1 MKNYK
6 KLKPNEIRLR
16 DHTYD
21 GIEEYDQRLPNWWLV
36 VLYGGIL
43 FSIGY
48 WIYFFK
54 TDLPKN
60 DEQVLEQALLAIETQ
75 KLKNLAEVPD
85 DATFWKMSRN
95 EEFVQLGKAAF
106 QNKCVVCHGQ
116 NLEGGIGLNLADNT
130 WKYGGNP
137 SDVYKIIYEGSP
149 DKTAGMQAWS
159 NELQQNEIID
169 LVAFV
174 MSHHRPPQE

>member
-1 MKNYK
+1 MKHYK